1 MIAARAARES
11 LEFRAMKRLLIQ
23 FLKFSAV
30 GLSAFAID
38 YALFLVLHLFGM
50 SYLIANLLSYTI
62 ANVYNFIMSMKF
74 VFAGRTGQSRLAQA
88 IIFAVLSV
96 IGLGLNEFLLWLL
109 VEFVVPLP
117 VVSKIIATFLV
128 MIFNYVTRKW
138 FFEDH
143 KNNRF
148 EIPEPDV
155 NLENVGEVFW
165 EGGKEVETVLRGEID
180 IITGKEKL

>member
-1 MIAARAARES
+1 
-11 LEFRAMKRLLIQ
+11 MKRLLVQ

-38 YALFLVLHLFGM
+38 YALFVVLHLLGM
-50 SYLIANLLSYTI
+50 SYLIANIVSYTL
-62 ANVYNFIMSMKF
+62 ANIYNFLLSMKF
-74 VFAGRTGQSRLAQA
+74 VFSGRTGQSRAQQA
-88 IIFAVLSV
+88 VIFAVLSV
-96 IGLGLNEFLLWLL
+96 IGLGLNELFLWLL
-109 VEFVVPLP
+109 VQFVLPLP

-143 KNNRF
+143 KRDAIVEQDEF
-148 EIPEPDV
+148 DLSP
-155 NLENVGEVFW
+155 ENVGDALW
-165 EGGKEVETVLRGEID
+165 EGAGEMERIFRTEID